1 MLQTATKQSNQWKH
15 EEHRAKM
22 KKTTHGKMMTTYEN
36 MRKTHANIK
45 KNLWEFKKTHRHMF
59 KTWKETQ
66 PEARSQK
73 PQPEPAEARTNT
85 ALLG

>member
-1 MLQTATKQSNQWKH
+1 
-15 EEHRAKM
+15 
-22 KKTTHGKMMTTYEN
+22 
-36 MRKTHANIK
+36 MRDRSVSIHSVHAI
-45 KNLWEFKKTHRHMF
+45 TS
-59 KTWKETQ
+59 

>member
-1 MLQTATKQSNQWKH
+1 MVVAALLLEGRKVISYSLSGWGA
-15 EEHRAKM
+15 R
-22 KKTTHGKMMTTYEN
+22 GGGR

-45 KNLWEFKKTHRHMF
+45 KNLWEFKKTHRNIF
-59 KTWKETQ
+59 KKWKETQ

-73 PQPEPAEARTNT
+73 QQPESAEVRTNT

>member
-1 MLQTATKQSNQWKH
+1 MFAVL
-15 EEHRAKM
+15 
-22 KKTTHGKMMTTYEN
+22 KKAGGGRGGGGR

-45 KNLWEFKKTHRHMF
+45 KNLWEFKKTHINIL
-59 KTWKETQ
+59 KKWKETQ

>member
-1 MLQTATKQSNQWKH
+1 
-15 EEHRAKM
+15 M

-36 MRKTHANIK
+36 MRKIHANIK
-45 KNLWEFKKTHRHMF
+45 KNLWETHGNMFKK
-59 KTWKETQ
+59 WKETQ

-73 PQPEPAEARTNT
+73 PQPETAEARTNT

>member
-1 MLQTATKQSNQWKH
+1 
-15 EEHRAKM
+15 M
-22 KKTTHGKMMTTYEN
+22 KTCGKLMPTL
-36 MRKTHANIK
+36 K

-73 PQPEPAEARTNT
+73 QQPESAEVRTNT